1 MSQANNN
8 SREALIRVT
17 NLKKHFPIRRGVFR
31 RQVGAVQ
38 AVDGISFD
46 IYKGETLGLVGES
59 GCGKSTAGRT
69 ILQLLSPT
77 DGQVYF
83 GDEDLTALKRGDLRR
98 KRRHMQMIF
107 QDPYASLNPRMQ
119 VGTIIG
125 EPLQIHNIG
134 NASSR
139 KERVQELLSVV
150 GLNPYF
156 VKRYPHEFSGGQR
169 QRIGIARALATNPS
183 FIVADEP
190 ISALDVSIQ
199 AQVVNLLDDLKAE
212 LGLTYLFI
220 AHDLSM
226 VRYISDRV
234 AVMYLGR
241 IVEMGERDEV
251 YDHPL
256 HPYTQALLS
265 AIPIPDPDKEA
276 TRKRIILEGD
286 VPSPANPPVGCRF
299 NPRCSYATDIC
310 RQEDPEFRNLGTD
323 TKMHMVACHHADK
336 FN

>member
-1 MSQANNN
+1 MSEENG
-8 SREALIRVT
+8 SEILVKIR
-17 NLKKHFPIRRGVFR
+17 NLKKHFPIMRGVMR

-38 AVDGISFD
+38 AVDGVTFD

-59 GCGKSTAGRT
+59 GCGKSTTGRA
-69 ILQLLSPT
+69 ILQLLEPT
-77 DGQVYF
+77 AGTVHY
-83 GDEDLTALKRGDLRR
+83 EEKELTALNKSDLR
-98 KRRHMQMIF
+98 KARRDMQMIF
-107 QDPYASLNPRMQ
+107 QDPYASLNPRMT
-119 VGTIIG
+119 VGNIVG

-134 NASSR
+134 SNKSR
-139 KERVQELLSVV
+139 KQRTQELLGLV

-156 VKRYPHEFSGGQR
+156 INRYPHEFSGGQR
-169 QRIGIARALATNPS
+169 QRIGIARALATNPA

-199 AQVVNLLDDLKAE
+199 AQVVNLLDDLKVD

-241 IVEMGERDEV
+241 IVELSNRDEV
-251 YDHPL
+251 FDHPL

-265 AIPIPDPDKEA
+265 AIPLPDPDKED
-276 TRKRIILEGD
+276 KRQRLILEGD
-286 VPSPANPPVGCRF
+286 VPSPADPPKACRF
-299 NPRCSYATDIC
+299 HPRCSYATDIC
-310 RQEDPEFRNLGTD
+310 SEIDPEFIDMGNEETP
-323 TKMHMVACHHADK
+323 HWVACHHAEK
-336 FN
+336 FM